1 MTDREIEGR
10 REDVEDA
17 RRRLQEQ
24 FGVALAEVMSVGRE
38 VATRAEH
45 SEMTLE
51 EIQQAV
57 ASLALSDERLSVG
70 EAVLRAEMLDL
81 RKLINY
87 STLDKR
93 IVDHIDNRVLQ
104 RCQDI
109 IEDAVR
115 RLNDLME
122 YEQNIDQKLRLLD
135 AKIGEFK
142 NLRQKWRKAA

>member
-104 RCQDI
+104 RCQDLI
-109 IEDAVR
+109 DEAVNKVEA
-115 RLNDLME
+115 LIE
-122 YEQNIDQKLRLLD
+122 YEAKIDAKLRKLD
-135 AKIGEFK
+135 AKIGELGR
-142 NLRQKWRKAA
+142 LRKVWREAA